1 MPNKLAVS
9 LLMSDM
15 GEGTITIWLHN
26 QETGDPVWY
35 VHPLGSREIDLAVI
49 WVPRAA
55 MPPDAVTLPANE
67 LPDSPIV
74 LTVGVDLFIL
84 GYPRNLHRFGLPIWK
99 RASLATDFNATL
111 DQTGDRHLLVDTA
124 SREGM
129 SGDRKSTRLNS
140 SH

>member
-1 MPNKLAVS
+1 MIRRSPRSTRTDTLLPYTTLFRSTRQSLNPGKAARPNKIAVS

-55 MPPDAVTLPANE
+55 MPPE
-67 LPDSPIV
+67 
-74 LTVGVDLFIL
+74 
-84 GYPRNLHRFGLPIWK
+84 
-99 RASLATDFNATL
+99 
-111 DQTGDRHLLVDTA
+111 
-124 SREGM
+124 
-129 SGDRKSTRLNS
+129 DRKSTRLNS